1 MKTTIYQSCSG
12 LLKMS
17 TPHFEHL
24 AIPTRYIPPSNA
36 ITGSH
41 TGRELSAKGVQIA
54 CLKAAR
60 PHRKMCQFL
69 RGDLCSS
76 SWRGASCAVFLLCT
90 SACHQRDRWAR
101 LGVQDAD
108 MCNLVGSL
116 QPTAFQL

>member
-1 MKTTIYQSCSG
+1 
-12 LLKMS
+12 MS

-41 TGRELSAKGVQIA
+41 TGRELSAKAVQFA

-69 RGDLCSS
+69 RGGFVFIVLARSFMC
-76 SWRGASCAVFLLCT
+76 CFLAV
-90 SACHQRDRWAR
+90 H
-101 LGVQDAD
+101 LGMPPA
-108 MCNLVGSL
+108 GSL
-116 QPTAFQL
+116 GTPWSSGHRHV